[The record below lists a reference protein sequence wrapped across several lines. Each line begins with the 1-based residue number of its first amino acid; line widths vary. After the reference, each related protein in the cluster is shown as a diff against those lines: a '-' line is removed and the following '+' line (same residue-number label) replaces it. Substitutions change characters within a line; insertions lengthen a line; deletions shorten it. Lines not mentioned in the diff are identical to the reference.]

1 MGVSED
7 AADSAQNS
15 SFSRLQRAK
24 CPRQYFGEG
33 YRATELSG
41 PGPRLCLALP
51 PPPTG
56 STIKGLSCSA
66 PLTRGLKSR
75 GDHELH
81 QHPAAGEDLG
91 LGGGGWAVLWTP
103 RDRLS
108 RTRESGSCFVWP
120 EEV

>member
-1 MGVSED
+1 MQLTQLRTALSPACSGL
-7 AADSAQNS
+7 SAQGS
-15 SFSRLQRAK
+15 ILVRV
-24 CPRQYFGEG
+24 
-33 YRATELSG
+33 TEPQSYLARG
-41 PGPRLCLALP
+41 PGSALP
-51 PPPTG
+51 SPRPPTG